1 VAEDPPEP
9 NTILVVDDT
18 ESIRRLIART
28 LTGAGF
34 RTIEAT
40 NGEEA
45 LDLFEKHRDEIVAAT
60 LDLDMPLLAGRDAL
74 IVLSERA
81 PFLPILVVTGW
92 PLEGL
97 QGRIPG
103 TPGVGYLAK
112 PFQSARLVAGLKE
125 MIAEVK
131 PRHLR

>member
-1 VAEDPPEP
+1 VASELPAP
-9 NTILVVDDT
+9 NTVLVVDDT
-18 ESIRRLIART
+18 EKIRALIVRA
-28 LTGAGF
+28 LTGAGY

-45 LDLFEKHRDEIVAAT
+45 LELFAKHRDEIVAAT
-60 LDLDMPLLAGRDAL
+60 LDLDMPQLGGRDTL

-112 PFQSARLVAGLKE
+112 PFQPARLVSGLKE
-125 MIAEVK
+125 MIDEVK